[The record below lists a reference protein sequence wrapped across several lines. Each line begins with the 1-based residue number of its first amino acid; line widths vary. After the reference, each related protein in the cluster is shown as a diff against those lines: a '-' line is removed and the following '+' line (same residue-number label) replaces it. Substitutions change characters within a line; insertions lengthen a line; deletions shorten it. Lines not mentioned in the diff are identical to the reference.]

1 MTFRLTSTSY
11 HATIYRAVEAEERFI
26 FDTLAKR
33 VTILE
38 AELEKAMK
46 LARDN
51 LKKAADARKEQVQQG
66 EACNA
71 TLRKLMDDLSKM
83 MASNLEL
90 TSKVGKLKI
99 DLALAEQE
107 TLISLHVALIDQVGE
122 FPVPSEEQSA
132 IF

>member
-1 MTFRLTSTSY
+1 M
-11 HATIYRAVEAEERFI
+11 AVEAEERVI

-33 VTILE
+33 VTFLE
-38 AELEKAMK
+38 AELEKALK
-46 LARDN
+46 LAHDN
-51 LKKAADARKEQVQQG
+51 LKKAADARKEQAQQG

-71 TLRKLMDDLSKM
+71 ALRELLDDQLKM

-107 TLISLHVALIDQVGE
+107 TLIALHVALMVQGE
-122 FPVPSEEQSA
+122 EFLVPSEEQSA
-132 IF
+132 PL